1 MQLSSDQEQ
10 LDVVSIVSGD
20 DDLEPFPEAASLP
33 CAVALIL

>member
-1 MQLSSDQEQ
+1 MKLSSDQEQ

-20 DDLEPFPEAASLP
+20 DLGPFPEAASLP